1 VVPDQPAD
9 VLARPAA
16 DLPVTPFTAPAPHMP
31 TNSFLPPGPGLPQSA
46 PIPTEPL
53 PAEAVPGEPSV
64 APAPS
69 SPEAA
74 PASAVVDADGQAH
87 ALAVLQDE
95 LVPPAGAPSTQPNIA
110 TVLMLGPLVR
120 GTEVQVS

>member
-1 VVPDQPAD
+1 
-9 VLARPAA
+9 
-16 DLPVTPFTAPAPHMP
+16 MP

-46 PIPTEPL
+46 PLPTEPL
-53 PAEAVPGEPSV
+53 PAEAVPG
-64 APAPS
+64 
-69 SPEAA
+69 AA

-95 LVPPAGAPSTQPNIA
+95 LLPPAGAPSTQPNIA